1 MQIKAKEKNG
11 SFEWFKFTT
20 GQKASFDTKTHKTQC
35 FNGIGR
41 DITHTD
47 IGKKMISLIEN
58 YADWEGKKMKYIVW
72 VGGVPDYEGG
82 SLKKAK
88 IIYTEWVNLGYE
100 DVILQ
105 TVNEG

>member
-1 MQIKAKEKNG
+1 
-11 SFEWFKFTT
+11 
-20 GQKASFDTKTHKTQC
+20 
-35 FNGIGR
+35 
-41 DITHTD
+41 
-47 IGKKMISLIEN
+47 
-58 YADWEGKKMKYIVW
+58 MKYIVW

-88 IIYTEWVNLGYE
+88 IIYAEWVNLGYE